1 MNVKTLIQF
10 FLFFSIIVISFLVF
24 KLYLLKK
31 PDLTNIKEV
40 EEKIL
45 SGDFSKNIIEDLE
58 YNSSDV
64 RGNKYKLNAQFGEV
78 DLENQNILILE
89 DVVGRID
96 LINKS
101 PIMIFAK
108 YAEYNTITLDT
119 KFYPKVKVT
128 YEDNQITSDNLDL
141 FFKDN
146 IASMYNNINFTN
158 YMSEAKT
165 DKIDF
170 DLLTGDIN
178 ISMFDKTKKIEIVKK

>member
-10 FLFFSIIVISFLVF
+10 FLFFSIILISFLVF

-31 PDLTNIKEV
+31 PDLTNIHEI
-40 EEKIL
+40 EEKIV

-101 PIMIFAK
+101 PIMIFSK

-119 KFYPKVKVT
+119 KFYPQVKVT

>member
-31 PDLTNIKEV
+31 PDLTNIHEI
-40 EEKIL
+40 EEKIV

-101 PIMIFAK
+101 PIMIFSK

-119 KFYPKVKVT
+119 KFYPQVKVT

>member
-10 FLFFSIIVISFLVF
+10 FLFFSIILISFLVF

-31 PDLTNIKEV
+31 PDLTNIHEI
-40 EEKIL
+40 EEKII

-64 RGNKYKLNAQFGEV
+64 RGNKYKINAQFGEV
-78 DLENQNILILE
+78 NLENQNIFILE
-89 DVVGRID
+89 NVVGRID

-101 PIMIFAK
+101 PIMIFSK
-108 YAEYNTITLDT
+108 YAEYNTITLNT
-119 KFYPKVKVT
+119 KFYSKVKIT

-146 IASMYNNINFTN
+146 IASIYNNINFVN
-158 YMSEAKT
+158 YISEAKT

>member
-10 FLFFSIIVISFLVF
+10 FLFFSIILISFLVF

-31 PDLTNIKEV
+31 PDLTNIHEI
-40 EEKIL
+40 EEKIV

-64 RGNKYKLNAQFGEV
+64 RGNKYRINAQFGEV

-101 PIMIFAK
+101 PIMIFSK

-119 KFYPKVKVT
+119 KFYPRVKVT
-128 YEDNQITSDNLDL
+128 YEDNKITSDNLDL

-146 IASMYNNINFTN
+146 IASMYNNINFAN
-158 YMSEAKT
+158 YTSEAKT